1 MRRNRDYAIE
11 VDFFSTEPI
20 ESSMSFKQYDYGTSE
35 IRFSLFS
42 KGEILQLEEDEEI
55 IIVFKCKNNITAERV
70 EKTVRLVSGEDV
82 LYPKT
87 LITNILNEDGTVT
100 TYIPKQVMKNQ
111 GTTHCELVIIN
122 KVNGNRKTSPDISF
136 TIVKSLVDV
145 DFESLIGG

>member
-70 EKTVRLVSGEDV
+70 EKTEIGRSG
-82 LYPKT
+82 
-87 LITNILNEDGTVT
+87 ILNEDGTVT
-100 TYIPKQVMKNQ
+100 KEDEI
-111 GTTHCELVIIN
+111 
-122 KVNGNRKTSPDISF
+122 
-136 TIVKSLVDV
+136 
-145 DFESLIGG
+145 

>member
-11 VDFFSTEPI
+11 VDFFNTDPI

-42 KGEILQLEEDEEI
+42 KGEVLQLEEDEEI

-70 EKTVRLVSGEDV
+70 EKTEIGRSG
-82 LYPKT
+82 
-87 LITNILNEDGTVT
+87 ILNEDGTVT

>member
-1 MRRNRDYAIE
+1 
-11 VDFFSTEPI
+11 
-20 ESSMSFKQYDYGTSE
+20 MSFKQYDYGTSE

-70 EKTVRLVSGEDV
+70 EKTEIGRSG
-82 LYPKT
+82 
-87 LITNILNEDGTVT
+87 ILNEDGTVT